1 MTSLDSW
8 YHEKESAWLYQ
19 RVAAAEPDARKRQL
33 FLQLAAAA
41 EEQAAKWETA
51 AARQSTAAGATA
63 PPESGATRS
72 QSGAAAEP
80 GTIPLGP
87 TTAAAEATVT
97 ANTNTPP
104 KRIFVP
110 ALRARIVARLI
121 QHFGPR
127 ALRSVLAAMKL
138 RGLSVYSAPV
148 SIAVGHAM
156 PTSLSDVGARHRGG
170 LGSNLRASVFGVSD
184 GLVSNASLVLGV
196 AGAGAASGYVLLTG
210 TAGMLAGA
218 LSMAAGEY
226 VSVRSQREMYEYQI
240 ALEREEVAEYPEE
253 EAEELALIY
262 EARGVEI
269 GQAREVSRALLAN
282 PEQALDVLSREEL
295 GLNPD
300 DLGSPFGAALSSFLS
315 FALGAA
321 VPLIPFVTTRSTAA
335 ATLGTTA
342 AVTVLALFC
351 IGLVLSLFTGRDALK
366 GALRMVLIGAGAGVV
381 SFLVGR
387 ALGVA
392 IGNG

>member
-1 MTSLDSW
+1 MTHLDSW
-8 YHEKESAWLYQ
+8 YHEKESAWLYH
-19 RVAAAEPDARKRQL
+19 RVAAAEPDPRRRNL

-41 EEQAAKWETA
+41 EEQALKWELAPTRQA
-51 AARQSTAAGATA
+51 APST
-63 PPESGATRS
+63 SS
-72 QSGAAAEP
+72 QR
-80 GTIPLGP
+80 
-87 TTAAAEATVT
+87 V
-97 ANTNTPP
+97 
-104 KRIFVP
+104 FVP
-110 ALRARIVARLI
+110 SLRARIVARLLGY
-121 QHFGPR
+121 FGPR

-138 RGLSVYSAPV
+138 RGLSIYSAPLSV
-148 SIAVGHAM
+148 AGHAM

-240 ALEREEVAEYPEE
+240 ALEREEIAEYPHE

-262 EARGVEI
+262 QARGVELE
-269 GQAREVSRALLAN
+269 QAREVSQALLAH
-282 PEQALDVLSREEL
+282 PEQALDVLAREEL

-300 DLGSPFGAALSSFLS
+300 DLGSPSGAAIASFIS

-321 VPLIPFVTTRSTAA
+321 VPLVPFLTTRRTATPTLLITAA
-335 ATLGTTA
+335 LSCA
-342 AVTVLALFC
+342 ALFG

-366 GALRMVLIGAGAGVV
+366 GALRMVLIGTGAGVV
-381 SFLVGR
+381 SFVVGR
-387 ALGVA
+387 ALGGA
-392 IGNG
+392 IGAGD